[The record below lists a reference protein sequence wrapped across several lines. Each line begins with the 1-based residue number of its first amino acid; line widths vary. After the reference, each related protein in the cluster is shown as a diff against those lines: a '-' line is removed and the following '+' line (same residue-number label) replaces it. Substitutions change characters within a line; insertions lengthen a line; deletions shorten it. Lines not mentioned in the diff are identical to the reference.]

1 MFAIWSQRPGWGEFT
16 GRPAGL
22 EFNTET
28 SLNKYK
34 VFRKPLRDVFV
45 RGEEEGFTKLPES
58 PVRSRVLGFLGRMM
72 PFPSFTGACKAQQ
85 SFLLFRINNHFVLT

>member
-45 RGEEEGFTKLPES
+45 RGEEEGFIKLPES
-58 PVRSRVLGFLGRMM
+58 PVRSRVLGFLGAHDA
-72 PFPSFTGACKAQQ
+72 F
-85 SFLLFRINNHFVLT
+85 SFLYRGLQSPAEFLIISH